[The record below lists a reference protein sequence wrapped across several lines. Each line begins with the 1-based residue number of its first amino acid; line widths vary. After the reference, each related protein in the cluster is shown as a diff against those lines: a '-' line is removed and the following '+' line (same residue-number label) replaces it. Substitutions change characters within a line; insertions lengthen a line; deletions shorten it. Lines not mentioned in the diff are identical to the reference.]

1 MSPFNNDIP
10 TEKLSYAEK
19 EKLKSDTGQ
28 FRGWLID
35 AISELRNAISITN
48 KFGCDAFRAAH
59 LKDPN
64 NPDSGVTWETPAGKI
79 SSHGKWGA
87 LTALLMLII
96 VGMFF
101 WNRNQATTNADA
113 AVIKRAELEIVVH
126 QILRETK
133 ETKKIVNEEKE
144 ATK

>member
-1 MSPFNNDIP
+1 MSPFH
-10 TEKLSYAEK
+10 EKKIEDMSPEEQEALIRETP
-19 EKLKSDTGQ
+19 L
-28 FRGWLID
+28 FRKWLIQVVGKFEKGVD
-35 AISELRNAISITN
+35 RINE
-48 KFGCDAFRAAH
+48 FGCDAFRAAH

-87 LTALLMLII
+87 LTVLLMLII